1 MAVDDGGS
9 TAVLFD
15 LDGTLVDSFPGIA
28 SAYHHMLQA
37 MDLEDIPDSEI
48 RPLVGQ
54 NIQAVLSEYFGL
66 SGDRLEKGVLTFRDE
81 YGSHGLYRYSKY
93 EGIDHALKRLQNDTV
108 TLCIATGKLRTMAS
122 DLLVHAAW
130 SETFAVVGGAEVDGS
145 RLHKRDIIAWTLDQM
160 PKGTRA
166 VAMVGD
172 RGVDIEGGR
181 ELGLPGIGV
190 TWGYG
195 DTDELDAAGASVIV
209 HSPEQLLRAL
219 RDI

>member
-1 MAVDDGGS
+1 MPANDGGS

-37 MDLEDIPDSEI
+37 VDLKDIPDSEI

-54 NIQAVLSEYFGL
+54 NIKAVLSEHFGL
-66 SGDRLEKGVLTFRDE
+66 SGNRLEKGVSAFRSE
-81 YGSHGLYRYSKY
+81 YGSHGLFRYSKY
-93 EGIDHALKRLQNDTV
+93 DGIDHALKQLQNDTV
-108 TLCIATGKLRTMAS
+108 TLCIATGKLRSMAS
-122 DLLVHAAW
+122 DLLAHAAW

-145 RLHKRDIIAWTLDQM
+145 RLHKRDIIAWTLEQL
-160 PKGTRA
+160 PNGTRA

-195 DTDELDAAGASVIV
+195 DTNELGAAGASVIV
-209 HSPEQLLRAL
+209 DSPEQLLRAL